1 MNGIR
6 KDLNVSPISRSK
18 IYLGYFLATVLNSLL
33 VNGLAL
39 VIGLLYIGKMGWYLS
54 FVDVLWIIIDE
65 ILLVL
70 FGSTLSSII
79 SYPLTTQ
86 GQMSA
91 VGTIVSA
98 GYGFICGAYMPIS
111 NFGSGLQKAL
121 SYLPLIGQRVYTHIN
136 LIGQR
141 RWLMNYK
148 FYALPVEKQSQI
160 LNAAYKVF
168 AMNQYKK
175 APTSEIAAEA
185 GISKSL
191 LFHYFHNK
199 QELYIFLWN
208 HAADLT
214 KKYMCKYK
222 VYETDDFFEMMRRGL
237 MAKCAVMRKYTF
249 LSLFSINS
257 YFETEPDIQSTIQ
270 PYVQDV
276 TQTTLELLLS
286 ILNLDFIRKDIEF
299 VRIYKEILYASEGML
314 KHWYRTGNY
323 DVTVFEQEYL
333 EMINHWEMIY
343 GKGTENDRK
352 QL

>member
-1 MNGIR
+1 
-6 KDLNVSPISRSK
+6 
-18 IYLGYFLATVLNSLL
+18 
-33 VNGLAL
+33 
-39 VIGLLYIGKMGWYLS
+39 
-54 FVDVLWIIIDE
+54 
-65 ILLVL
+65 
-70 FGSTLSSII
+70 
-79 SYPLTTQ
+79 
-86 GQMSA
+86 
-91 VGTIVSA
+91 
-98 GYGFICGAYMPIS
+98 
-111 NFGSGLQKAL
+111 
-121 SYLPLIGQRVYTHIN
+121 
-136 LIGQR
+136 
-141 RWLMNYK
+141 
-148 FYALPVEKQSQI
+148 
-160 LNAAYKVF
+160 
-168 AMNQYKK
+168 MNQYKK

-257 YFETEPDIQSTIQ
+257 YFETEPDIQSTI
-270 PYVQDV
+270 
-276 TQTTLELLLS
+276 
-286 ILNLDFIRKDIEF
+286 RKDIEF

-314 KHWYRTGNY
+314 KHWYRTENY

-333 EMINHWEMIY
+333 EMINHWEMVY

>member
-1 MNGIR
+1 
-6 KDLNVSPISRSK
+6 
-18 IYLGYFLATVLNSLL
+18 
-33 VNGLAL
+33 
-39 VIGLLYIGKMGWYLS
+39 
-54 FVDVLWIIIDE
+54 
-65 ILLVL
+65 
-70 FGSTLSSII
+70 
-79 SYPLTTQ
+79 
-86 GQMSA
+86 
-91 VGTIVSA
+91 
-98 GYGFICGAYMPIS
+98 
-111 NFGSGLQKAL
+111 
-121 SYLPLIGQRVYTHIN
+121 
-136 LIGQR
+136 
-141 RWLMNYK
+141 MNYK

-257 YFETEPDIQSTIQ
+257 YFETELDIQSTIQ

-333 EMINHWEMIY
+333 EMINHWEIVY
-343 GKGTENDRK
+343 GKGKENDRK

>member
-1 MNGIR
+1 MN
-6 KDLNVSPISRSK
+6 D
-18 IYLGYFLATVLNSLL
+18 
-33 VNGLAL
+33 
-39 VIGLLYIGKMGWYLS
+39 
-54 FVDVLWIIIDE
+54 
-65 ILLVL
+65 
-70 FGSTLSSII
+70 
-79 SYPLTTQ
+79 
-86 GQMSA
+86 
-91 VGTIVSA
+91 
-98 GYGFICGAYMPIS
+98 
-111 NFGSGLQKAL
+111 
-121 SYLPLIGQRVYTHIN
+121 
-136 LIGQR
+136 
-141 RWLMNYK
+141 K
-148 FYALPVEKQSQI
+148 FYALPEEKQSQI

-208 HAADLT
+208 HAVDLT

-286 ILNLDFIRKDIEF
+286 ILNLDFIRKDIAF
-299 VRIYKEILYASEGML
+299 ACIYKEILYASEGMM
-314 KHWYRTGNY
+314 KSWYRTGNY
-323 DVTVFEQEYL
+323 DVTAFEQEYL
-333 EMINHWEMIY
+333 EMINHWEIVY
-343 GKGTENDRK
+343 GKGMENDRK